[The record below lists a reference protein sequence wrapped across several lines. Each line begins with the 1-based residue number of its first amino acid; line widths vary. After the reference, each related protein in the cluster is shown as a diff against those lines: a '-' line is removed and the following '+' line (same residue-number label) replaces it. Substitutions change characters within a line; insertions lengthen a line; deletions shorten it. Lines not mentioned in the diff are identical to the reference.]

1 MNKAWRVGRKI
12 GIAVKTMLITGASRG
27 IGAATALLAAANGYA
42 VVVNYMKNA
51 EAAKQVVDRIVSQG
65 GKAVAVQA
73 DVSKEKDIVRLFGE
87 VDRIFGTLHCLV
99 NNAGV
104 LGRQTKLIDMDAD
117 RLERIFSTNVVGQIL
132 CCREAIRRMSTKQG
146 GQGGTIVNVS
156 SIAARS
162 GAPFEYI
169 DYAATKGALDSL
181 TVGLAKEVADEGIRV
196 NAVRP
201 AFIHTDIHA
210 DGGEPGRIDRL
221 KDTIPLKRGG
231 FAEEVAE
238 AILWLASDKSSYST
252 GIFIDVT
259 GGR

>member
-1 MNKAWRVGRKI
+1 
-12 GIAVKTMLITGASRG
+12 
-27 IGAATALLAAANGYA
+27 
-42 VVVNYMKNA
+42 
-51 EAAKQVVDRIVSQG
+51 
-65 GKAVAVQA
+65 
-73 DVSKEKDIVRLFGE
+73 
-87 VDRIFGTLHCLV
+87 
-99 NNAGV
+99 
-104 LGRQTKLIDMDAD
+104 
-117 RLERIFSTNVVGQIL
+117 
-132 CCREAIRRMSTKQG
+132 EAIRRMSTKHG

-201 AFIHTDIHA
+201 AFIYTEIHT
-210 DGGEPGRIDRL
+210 DGGEPDRVDRL

-231 FAEEVAE
+231 LAEEVAE
-238 AILWLASDKSSYST
+238 AILFLASDRSSYST

>member
-1 MNKAWRVGRKI
+1 
-12 GIAVKTMLITGASRG
+12 MLITGASRG
-27 IGAATALLAAANGYA
+27 IGAATALLAAGSGYA
-42 VVVNYMKNA
+42 VVVNYLKNA
-51 EAAKQVVDRIVSQG
+51 EAANGVVDSIVSRG

-73 DVSKEKDIVRLFGE
+73 DVSKESEILRLFRE
-87 VDRIFGTLHCLV
+87 VDRTFGPLHSLV
-99 NNAGV
+99 NNAGI
-104 LGRQTKLIDMDAD
+104 LGRQMKLMDMDGE
-117 RLERIFSTNVVGQIL
+117 RLEKIFNTNIVGQIL
-132 CCREAIRRMSTKQG
+132 CCREAIRRMSTKHG

-156 SIAARS
+156 SIASRS

-221 KDTIPLKRGG
+221 REAIPLKRGG
-231 FAEEVAE
+231 MVEEVAE